1 MKRTLLF
8 LLFYSLAAASAAWA
22 MPAINCHCFQERAF
36 DPAKPSAADQYYL
49 ATTQN
54 RLLAA
59 VFDQPRRNIVMAKQK
74 GTDGDDLWV
83 AYRAS
88 AETDLSPNH
97 LLREKKTQG
106 AWLPVLK
113 AYNISLTQSDSV
125 LLDDS
130 SELAR
135 LISTEVLVGQGFA
148 DHETIESLYAA
159 GAGQKEVICAT
170 LLASVSD
177 RSAGEIWQSVTQ
189 GLYTWGQIFSDLGL
203 ASDLDASFERML
215 AGIIPVGTA

>member
-1 MKRTLLF
+1 MMRTFLF
-8 LLFYSLAAASAAWA
+8 LLIFSLAATSAVAA
-22 MPAINCHCFQERAF
+22 IPTINCHCFQDRAF
-36 DPAKPSAADQYYL
+36 DPANPSAADQYYL

-59 VFDQPRRNIVMAKQK
+59 VFDQPRRNIVVAKQK
-74 GTDGDDLWV
+74 GTEGDDLWV

-88 AETDLSPNH
+88 AETDLSPND
-97 LLREKKTQG
+97 LLREKKEQG

-113 AYNISLTQSDSV
+113 AYNISLTQTDSA
-125 LLDDS
+125 LPNDS
-130 SELAR
+130 RELAR
-135 LISTEVLVGQGFA
+135 LISTEILVGQGFA

-159 GAGQKEVICAT
+159 GAEQKEVICAT

-177 RSAGEIWQSVTQ
+177 RNAGEIRQSVTQ

-203 ASDLDASFERML
+203 ASDLDASFQRML
-215 AGIIPVGTA
+215 AGITPVKTP

>member
-1 MKRTLLF
+1 MRVFLF
-8 LLFYSLAAASAAWA
+8 LLTFALASVSAAIA
-22 MPAINCHCFQERAF
+22 MPTINCHCFQNRAF
-36 DPAKPSAADQYYL
+36 DPAEPSAADQYYL

-59 VFDQPRRNIVMAKQK
+59 VFDQSRRNIVMAKQK

-88 AETDLSPNH
+88 AETDLSPSD
-97 LLREKKTQG
+97 LLREKKEQG

-113 AYNISLTQSDSV
+113 AYNVALTKTDSA
-125 LLDDS
+125 LPNGS

-135 LISTEVLVGQGFA
+135 LVSTEVLAGQGFS
-148 DHETIESLYAA
+148 DQETIGSLYAA

-170 LLASVSD
+170 LLASVSE
-177 RSAGEIWQSVTQ
+177 RSAGEIWQSVAQ
-189 GLYTWGQIFSDLGL
+189 GLYSWGQIFSDLGL
-203 ASDLDASFERML
+203 ASDLDASFERIL
-215 AGIIPVGTA
+215 VGIAPARTP

>member
-1 MKRTLLF
+1 MIRAF
-8 LLFYSLAAASAAWA
+8 LLLLIFSLATASTALA
-22 MPAINCHCFQERAF
+22 MPAINCHCFQDRAF

-88 AETDLSPNH
+88 AETDLSPND
-97 LLREKKTQG
+97 LLREKKVQG
-106 AWLPVLK
+106 AWQPVLK
-113 AYNISLTQSDSV
+113 AYNVSLTQSDSV
-125 LLDDS
+125 LPNDS

-135 LISTEVLVGQGFA
+135 LVSTEVLVGQGFA
-148 DHETIESLYAA
+148 DHETIESLYAS
-159 GAGQKEVICAT
+159 GAGQKEVICALWSRLPST
-170 LLASVSD
+170 
-177 RSAGEIWQSVTQ
+177 IW
-189 GLYTWGQIFSDLGL
+189 
-203 ASDLDASFERML
+203 
-215 AGIIPVGTA
+215 